1 MSLPL
6 IALTTFAV
14 ISVPVIA
21 AEVPPTSSQDLLA
34 PVMAVIAGGET
45 GADPNAYRALYGGGH
60 FGFPQ
65 WEGRAGP
72 AGISHAAGKY
82 QFQPGTWKLA
92 ATEYISAGNPVPD
105 FRNDADQEA
114 VGRFWAQRT
123 YKKNTGRNLVDDA
136 AKGAVDY
143 SALAGEWSSLR
154 SSRKPFAPK
163 RAPKTAVIA
172 SQVEPPAAAG
182 KWNVFADGAEDAGQ
196 SFLITGRSQ

>member
-6 IALTTFAV
+6 IALAFTV

-21 AEVPPTSSQDLLA
+21 AEVPVSSQDPLG

-82 QFQPGTWKLA
+82 QFQPGTWKIA

-105 FRNDADQEA
+105 FRNDADQES

-123 YKKNTGRNLVDDA
+123 YKKSTGRNLVDDA
-136 AKGAVDY
+136 TKGSVDY

-154 SSRKPFAPK
+154 IRKPFAPK
-163 RAPKTAVIA
+163 RAPKTAVGAPLPVDSPA
-172 SQVEPPAAAG
+172 SAG
-182 KWNVFADGAEDAGQ
+182 KWNVFADGGEGAGQ
-196 SFLITGRSQ
+196 SFLIVGQNQ

>member
-14 ISVPVIA
+14 ISVPALA
-21 AEVPPTSSQDLLA
+21 AETLAASQDPLA
-34 PVMAVIAGGET
+34 PVMATIAGGET
-45 GADPNAYRALYGGGH
+45 GTDPNAYRALYGGGH

-92 ATEYISAGNPVPD
+92 ATEYIASGNPVPD

-114 VGRFWAQRT
+114 VGRFWAERT

-154 SSRKPFAPK
+154 IRKPFAPK
-163 RAPKTAVIA
+163 RAPKIAVNA
-172 SQVEPPAAAG
+172 SHHVDPPAAAG
-182 KWNVFADGAEDAGQ
+182 KWNVFADGADGSGT
-196 SFLITGRSQ
+196 SFLITGKDP

>member
-6 IALTTFAV
+6 IALTTFVAL
-14 ISVPVIA
+14 SVPAVA
-21 AEVPPTSSQDLLA
+21 ADAPASSQDPLG

-45 GADPNAYRALYGGGH
+45 GTDPNAYRALYGGGH

-82 QFQPGTWKLA
+82 QFQPRTWKIA
-92 ATEYISAGNPVPD
+92 ATEYVAAGNPVPD

-114 VGRFWAQRT
+114 VGRFWAERT
-123 YKKNTGRNLVDDA
+123 YKKNTGRNLIDDA
-136 AKGAVDY
+136 TKGSVDY

-154 SSRKPFAPK
+154 IRKPFAPK

-172 SQVEPPAAAG
+172 SHVDPPVAAG
-182 KWNVFADGAEDAGQ
+182 KWNVFADGGEGAGQ
-196 SFLITGRSQ
+196 SFLITGQNQ